1 MDNSIYI
8 NAKNNQSDT
17 TIASQNDTK
26 QNQSQKRKEIEDI
39 LNLNNTQEKSIRS
52 ENDDKP
58 SISIHINTQDFDKRS
73 ATTTIVD
80 NKNSN
85 YWSKYLILTLISVGS
100 MLMPISC
107 TITYSA
113 AEEIRAEF
121 DVNDMINGL
130 PFACFLISF
139 GIFPLIWASYSDKH
153 QTRKQVYVAGLVIL
167 IIASIICAISKN
179 IWVYIVMRALQACGV
194 AVVICIGGGIIC
206 DIFSDHERGQAYGI
220 FSFGRETGG
229 LIGPVIGGLITSSL
243 GWRFNFWFITILSG
257 IFMLLTIFFLPET
270 FPQPLSKFLPNI
282 TFSSTVDAY
291 PEKSASAIAV
301 SDCLCY
307 IISGIIIVFVSS
319 EKDTLNHLTL
329 FSSMAGV
336 SALSGLILII
346 VEIKGE
352 SWRNRYN

>member
-139 GIFPLIWASYSDKH
+139 GIFVS
-153 QTRKQVYVAGLVIL
+153 IL
-167 IIASIICAISKN
+167 
-179 IWVYIVMRALQACGV
+179 
-194 AVVICIGGGIIC
+194 
-206 DIFSDHERGQAYGI
+206 
-220 FSFGRETGG
+220 
-229 LIGPVIGGLITSSL
+229 
-243 GWRFNFWFITILSG
+243 RF
-257 IFMLLTIFFLPET
+257 LLE
-270 FPQPLSKFLPNI
+270 N
-282 TFSSTVDAY
+282 
-291 PEKSASAIAV
+291 
-301 SDCLCY
+301 
-307 IISGIIIVFVSS
+307 
-319 EKDTLNHLTL
+319 LN
-329 FSSMAGV
+329 S
-336 SALSGLILII
+336 
-346 VEIKGE
+346 
-352 SWRNRYN
+352 